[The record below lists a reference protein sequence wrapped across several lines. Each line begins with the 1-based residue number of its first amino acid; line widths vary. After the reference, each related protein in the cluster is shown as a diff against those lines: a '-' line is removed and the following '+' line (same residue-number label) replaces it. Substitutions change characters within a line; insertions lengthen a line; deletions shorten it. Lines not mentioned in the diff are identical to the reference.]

1 MEYHEIGE
9 RFEYDGVV
17 LEVTIGMGRLDACEK
32 CYFSLYDCLAFQNIL
47 CNKTNRLDDT
57 PVYFKLIEQCKPKDN
72 NNMENKII
80 YYADLDPC
88 DNTKDY
94 KEAAFVPQFV
104 LDDDTEPPICVVQL
118 ATRLGWCIVARWCNN
133 GFTRIYA
140 LEQETVKEGIEIVQG
155 PCAWY
160 GCSDVKEIRSKNVK
174 NEDISVFNGYA
185 LYGGGLDKPKDM
197 EQKTEIKVDNVNHPA
212 HYNSHPS
219 GIECIEIARHHNF
232 NIGNAIKYL
241 WRAGLKSE
249 KGMEDADKQVED
261 LRKAIFYINDE
272 IERIKSNKRQ

>member
-9 RFEYDGVV
+9 RFEYNGVV
-17 LEVTIGMGRLDACEK
+17 LEVIETSGCTRCFFNGGRICNLEDEQVYCRSETRADK
-32 CYFSLYDCLAFQNIL
+32 RVVCY
-47 CNKTNRLDDT
+47 
-57 PVYFKLIEQCKPKDN
+57 KLVEQC
-72 NNMENKII
+72 
-80 YYADLDPC
+80 
-88 DNTKDY
+88 
-94 KEAAFVPQFV
+94 
-104 LDDDTEPPICVVQL
+104 
-118 ATRLGWCIVARWCNN
+118 
-133 GFTRIYA
+133 
-140 LEQETVKEGIEIVQG
+140 
-155 PCAWY
+155 
-160 GCSDVKEIRSKNVK
+160 
-174 NEDISVFNGYA
+174 
-185 LYGGGLDKPKDM
+185 KPKDM

>member
-9 RFEYDGVV
+9 KFEYEGVI
-17 LEVTIGMGRLDACEK
+17 LEVATPGCCID
-32 CYFSLYDCLAFQNIL
+32 CYFFSKPGCVLKHPIYCGVDTRND
-47 CNKTNRLDDT
+47 KTSIC
-57 PVYFKLIEQCKPKDN
+57 YKFIEQCKPKD
-72 NNMENKII
+72 I
-80 YYADLDPC
+80 
-88 DNTKDY
+88 
-94 KEAAFVPQFV
+94 
-104 LDDDTEPPICVVQL
+104 
-118 ATRLGWCIVARWCNN
+118 
-133 GFTRIYA
+133 
-140 LEQETVKEGIEIVQG
+140 
-155 PCAWY
+155 
-160 GCSDVKEIRSKNVK
+160 
-174 NEDISVFNGYA
+174 
-185 LYGGGLDKPKDM
+185 

>member
-9 RFEYDGVV
+9 RFEYKGVV
-17 LEVTIGMGRLDACEK
+17 LEVIEANNCAYCFFDEK
-32 CYFSLYDCLAFQNIL
+32 NICKLEAKTLYCSANTRVD
-47 CNKTNRLDDT
+47 RR
-57 PVYFKLIEQCKPKDN
+57 VVSYKLVEQC
-72 NNMENKII
+72 
-80 YYADLDPC
+80 
-88 DNTKDY
+88 
-94 KEAAFVPQFV
+94 
-104 LDDDTEPPICVVQL
+104 
-118 ATRLGWCIVARWCNN
+118 
-133 GFTRIYA
+133 
-140 LEQETVKEGIEIVQG
+140 
-155 PCAWY
+155 
-160 GCSDVKEIRSKNVK
+160 
-174 NEDISVFNGYA
+174 
-185 LYGGGLDKPKDM
+185 KPKDM

>member
-9 RFEYDGVV
+9 RFEYNGVV
-17 LEVTIGMGRLDACEK
+17 LGVAIGTGNMFDCKRCYFCHSNCLSLDNMNCDKRKRLDG
-32 CYFSLYDCLAFQNIL
+32 
-47 CNKTNRLDDT
+47 T
-57 PVYFKLIEQCKPKDN
+57 PIYYKLIEQC
-72 NNMENKII
+72 
-80 YYADLDPC
+80 
-88 DNTKDY
+88 
-94 KEAAFVPQFV
+94 
-104 LDDDTEPPICVVQL
+104 
-118 ATRLGWCIVARWCNN
+118 
-133 GFTRIYA
+133 
-140 LEQETVKEGIEIVQG
+140 
-155 PCAWY
+155 
-160 GCSDVKEIRSKNVK
+160 
-174 NEDISVFNGYA
+174 
-185 LYGGGLDKPKDM
+185 KPKDM